1 MSGHIINPFSS
12 EFNPT
17 SSFNLSSHESI
28 PALAYG
34 LIGLTSLTL
43 AYLSFVDLKKPN
55 NTETLKKT
63 DNTETLK
70 KPNNTETLPPLNQEN
85 NNPEQIKTGGK
96 SKSKR
101 HKSNLKT
108 KSKKNHNK

>member
-1 MSGHIINPFSS
+1 MSGYIINPFSS

-43 AYLSFVDLKKPN
+43 AYLSLADFKKPN
-55 NTETLKKT
+55 NTGIF
-63 DNTETLK
+63 
-70 KPNNTETLPPLNQEN
+70 PPLNQDN
-85 NNPEQIKTGGK
+85 NNAEPIKIGGK
-96 SKSKR
+96 SKSKK
-101 HKSNLKT
+101 HKFNLKT
-108 KSKKNHNK
+108 KKNHNK

>member
-1 MSGHIINPFSS
+1 MSGYIINPFSS

-63 DNTETLK
+63 
-70 KPNNTETLPPLNQEN
+70 NNTETLPPLNQEN
-85 NNPEQIKTGGK
+85 NNPQQTKTGGK
-96 SKSKR
+96 GKSKR
-101 HKSNLKT
+101 HKSNF
-108 KSKKNHNK
+108 

>member
-12 EFNPT
+12 DFNPT
-17 SSFNLSSHESI
+17 SSFNLSSNESI

-55 NTETLKKT
+55 NTETL
-63 DNTETLK
+63 
-70 KPNNTETLPPLNQEN
+70 PPLNQEN

-96 SKSKR
+96 GKSKR